1 MNKWYRKTGVKAIV
15 LIVAILSGAMLI
27 TNLLSLMNLAGS
39 TDLPSLWTMS
49 QQPFEE
55 SQEFNYMVEN
65 YMDDVLTQI
74 RLENLFETDGMMN
87 RNKEIDVMEYSK
99 NDTAN
104 GENVSGIAY
113 SLEELINWGE
123 DFDSAESDNYAKN
136 SVIVCQK
143 PEGTYEYYYTSDFM
157 TRVESGVF
165 DIIMQDGSDV
175 DGFLQE
181 LQNGK
186 YTSSGFYNFDI
197 VDMEGNILYTDCW
210 NFGSALI
217 EKYAPQG
224 AENLL
229 QVVNNSPRL
238 NGKLSVIYDDLA
250 YTLGNIYSD
259 YQNYQMGF
267 EHLEEGNTNF
277 TYIYANNDTK
287 KVVTNKT
294 SYENYAEL
302 EKNVQNLISEKDVKY
317 MVIYPKLK
325 DFNSNMNVSKSDKW
339 EKLRSYSSEKKW
351 NSVFAVAVDTTYTIQ
366 DQFYQNK
373 VAYDNNIP
381 YFKGTTWLLVLSII
395 LFLGATIWLTLEA
408 GRTAEDEE
416 LHLNGFDHWKTE
428 IAAVLIVLIW
438 IVGSYIGIHF
448 WNGNIYTMINDIPT
462 YLKDGGTYFEYYYAR
477 GMDVSSAYMSA
488 SLYLPSLSIAELAEI
503 YFYGVFTLGCFFMG
517 YVSLIK
523 RIKGRNLWKNS
534 LLRVI
539 VRFIYKIYDNRKK
552 TTKTVLLLC
561 GFFLVQG
568 IAVLF
573 RNGVTMLLVLLADV
587 GVFYVVLNGLLLKEK
602 LKKGIEEI
610 ALGNMEYQIPLQG
623 LRGENL
629 KLAEMINGI
638 ANGFHMAVEEAMKN
652 ERLKTDL
659 ITNVSHDIKTPLT
672 SIINYVA
679 ILKQSDIADPKI
691 QGYLD
696 ILEAKAQRLKTLTED
711 VVEASMVSS
720 GNISLEYMD
729 VDLVEMIQ
737 QTEGEMA
744 EKFEARNLKMIVNLP
759 AEPAVVHV
767 DGRRM
772 WRVLENIFGN
782 AAKYAMPGT
791 RVYADLK
798 LEEDTVDLSLK
809 NVSEHQLN
817 ISADELTERFIRGDL
832 SRSSE
837 GSGLGLSIAQSLTT
851 MQGGTFNLYLDGDLF
866 RVNIRFPRVKKQ

>member
-587 GVFYVVLNGLLLKEK
+587 GVFYVVLNGLLLMEK

-711 VVEASMVSS
+711 VVEASKVSS

>member
-416 LHLNGFDHWKTE
+416 LHRNGFDHWKTE

-711 VVEASMVSS
+711 VVEASKVSS

-817 ISADELTERFIRGDL
+817 ISADELTEWFIRGDL

>member
-197 VDMEGNILYTDCW
+197 VDMEGNILYADCW

-711 VVEASMVSS
+711 VVEASKVSS

>member
-416 LHLNGFDHWKTE
+416 LHRNGFDHWKTE

-711 VVEASMVSS
+711 VVEASKVSS
-720 GNISLEYMD
+720 ENISLEYMD